1 MLQTKKQLKSIK
13 EAAITPKTGA
23 AGIGIYPHGIKKIYP
38 SSAKIP
44 DWYML
49 DLNAIHE

>member
-1 MLQTKKQLKSIK
+1 MLVCSP
-13 EAAITPKTGA
+13 AAITPKTGA